1 MSGGETIVWLVQIW
15 LTAGTVVAA
24 LFLIV
29 GIDRI
34 DDDARGAYVF
44 RPLLVPAVLLIW
56 PLVLWRWFVLET
68 GRDQWAARHRPPR
81 RQHLVAAVGMAL
93 LIGFSLIAGLSM
105 RQIWP
110 GDIAP
115 QQLTPPAGTED

>member
-15 LTAGTVVAA
+15 LTAGAVVAA
-24 LFLIV
+24 LFLIL

-34 DDDARGAYVF
+34 DEDARGAYVF

-81 RQHLVAAVGMAL
+81 RQHLGAAVGMTL
-93 LIGFSLIAGLSM
+93 LIGFSLIAGLSV
-105 RQIWP
+105 RQSWP

-115 QQLTPPAGTED
+115 QHLSPPTGAEE